1 MLTDSVV
8 EPFHCDPA
16 PASQDSDSSSST
28 VVFNFL
34 LEKNSLNFHFLIYR
48 GLFIHRKVRVHCFAL
63 PVLHL
68 KGKINLLPVHEWLQF
83 FISFL

>member
-16 PASQDSDSSSST
+16 PASQDSGSSSST

-34 LEKNSLNFHFLIYR
+34 PEKKFAKFSLSNLS
-48 GLFIHRKVRVHCFAL
+48 GLCFAL
-63 PVLHL
+63 PVLLL